1 MQSKRLTSYL
11 TQLTRLGCVNCF
23 LVQEDDGLTLV
34 DTNLSGSTGLILEAA
49 KHLRGPIQRILL
61 THSHVDHIGSLD
73 GMAAALPNA
82 AVLIGD
88 RESRLLKKDLS
99 VDPDEPRAK
108 PRGIYPG
115 AKTQPTQLLKEGDHV
130 GHLRVIETR
139 GHTPGHLA
147 FLDERDGTLL
157 AGDALVGYARLR
169 VVGDAPWYFGLA
181 NIATWHARTA
191 LESAHKLMMLD
202 LDGVAMGHG
211 TAIIGTE
218 ARDAMTDAVFHAEKK
233 FGGVTDPVTGN

>member
-1 MQSKRLTSYL
+1 
-11 TQLTRLGCVNCF
+11 
-23 LVQEDDGLTLV
+23 
-34 DTNLSGSTGLILEAA
+34 
-49 KHLRGPIQRILL
+49 
-61 THSHVDHIGSLD
+61 
-73 GMAAALPNA
+73 
-82 AVLIGD
+82 VLIGD

-99 VDPDEPRAK
+99 VDPDEPHAK

-115 AKTQPTQLLKEGDHV
+115 AKTQPTKLLKEGDHV

-147 FLDERDGTLL
+147 FFDERDGTLL

-181 NIATWHARTA
+181 NIATWHARMA

-211 TAIIGTE
+211 SAIIGTV
-218 ARDAMTDAVFHAEKK
+218 ARDAMAEAVIHAEKK
-233 FGGVTDPVTGN
+233 LARVTDPVTGN

>member
-1 MQSKRLTSYL
+1 MQTKRLTSYL

-34 DTNLSGSTGLILEAA
+34 DTNLSGSTKLILDAA
-49 KHLRGPIQRILL
+49 KQLRGPIQRILL

-73 GMAAALPNA
+73 RLFAALPHA
-82 AVLIGD
+82 AVLIGA
-88 RESRLLKKDLS
+88 RESRLLKRDLS
-99 VDPDEPRAK
+99 VDPDEPHAK
-108 PRGIYPG
+108 PRGMFPG
-115 AKTQPTQLLKEGDHV
+115 AKTQPTELLKEGDHV
-130 GHLRVIETR
+130 CHLRVIETR

-157 AGDALVGYARLR
+157 AGDALLGYARLR
-169 VVGDAPWYFGLA
+169 VVGDAPWYFALA
-181 NIATWHARTA
+181 NMATWHAHTA

-211 TAIIGTE
+211 TPIIGTE

-233 FGGVTDPVTGN
+233 FGKVTDPITGN